1 MKVLIAEDNPMW
13 SMLLEQN
20 TRQWKYEPVMVEDGA
35 QALKKLQEDSSIC
48 LAILDWQMPNMMG
61 IEVCK
66 QIKQDVSRP
75 FTFVMM
81 LTNRDSKEDMIEGLD
96 AGADDYLTKPVDM
109 GVLKSRLRAAR
120 RIIEAIPPRDW
131 MRPQIEGYE
140 VKRSLGKGAFATVW
154 EAVRESDGES
164 VAIKVLRVDLASEAV
179 FSRFAQEI
187 KIMQSL
193 KHPYITEI
201 CESRLD
207 AVVGYYVMERIRGGT
222 LTDYEREKQPSGTER
237 IDLMRRVLEGLH
249 YAHEK
254 GVIHRDLKFNN
265 VMVTEDGIPKLVDFG
280 MSKSLFQ
287 ASESVVSETLDG
299 SVIGTP
305 LFMSPEQASGQMSQV
320 DGRSDQYSAATM
332 LYILLLKHHPHAI
345 ETKDY
350 KSIIQKIS
358 RGRVRLPRSIKP
370 DFNPELESILMR
382 ALEKRP
388 EDRFPNAGEFAKAL
402 SSFLE
407 NRSG

>member
-13 SMLLEQN
+13 AMLLEQN
-20 TRQWKYEPVMVEDGA
+20 TRQWKYEPVMVQDGA
-35 QALKKLQEDSSIC
+35 QALERLREDPTIC
-48 LAILDWQMPNMMG
+48 LAILDWQMPEIMG

-66 QIKQDVSRP
+66 QIKQDVSRT

-81 LTNRDSKEDMIEGLD
+81 LTNRDSKEDMIEGLG

-120 RIIEAIPPRDW
+120 RIIEALPPRDW
-131 MRPQIEGYE
+131 TRPQVDGYE
-140 VKRSLGKGAFATVW
+140 VKR
-154 EAVRESDGES
+154 
-164 VAIKVLRVDLASEAV
+164 
-179 FSRFAQEI
+179 
-187 KIMQSL
+187 
-193 KHPYITEI
+193 YITRFF
-201 CESRLD
+201 ESRLD
-207 AVVGYYVMERIRGGT
+207 AVGGYYVMDRIHGGT
-222 LTDYEREKQPSGTER
+222 LTDYERDKQPGGTER

-280 MSKSLFQ
+280 MSKSLFK

-305 LFMSPEQASGQMSQV
+305 LFMSPEQASGQLSNV

-345 ETKDY
+345 ETNDY

-358 RGRVRLPRSIKP
+358 RGKVRPPRSIKP

-382 ALEKRP
+382 ALEQRP
-388 EDRFPNAGEFAKAL
+388 EDRFPTAGEFAEAL
-402 SSFLE
+402 SGFLDK
-407 NRSG
+407 RSG